1 MILIALNRAHACYF
15 PYSFSSIWSAR
26 FTIYGAIF
34 CYLLGGLTAVC
45 GQVYTDHLRIGVLY
59 DSSQT
64 FLSVNKTRR
73 HIYNTPMDGILGLA
87 WPNLMV
93 GPGVPPIQSF
103 VGQLSEESFTLFENC
118 GLGIAVGPLISHL
131 TPSTPSGTIGGLISY
146 GSKDYRNCDPAWT
159 HTPILLGS
167 EGDAYYWEFNTSN
180 FAIGNEEARQVNGV
194 AVIFYPDPNIY
205 VIYEMWS
212 KILKI
217 TAAKYSSSL
226 GVYAVDCSKI
236 SQLPDI
242 TFTISGQQFAVPSY
256 QYINKIPG
264 EDQNCKLSV
273 DVSYMGKYLLGAP
286 FLRTYCTYFD
296 FSSKRLCFS
305 RARHP
310 NLIY

>member
-1 MILIALNRAHACYF
+1 
-15 PYSFSSIWSAR
+15 
-26 FTIYGAIF
+26 
-34 CYLLGGLTAVC
+34 
-45 GQVYTDHLRIGVLY
+45 
-59 DSSQT
+59 
-64 FLSVNKTRR
+64 
-73 HIYNTPMDGILGLA
+73 MDGILGLA

-103 VGQLSEESFTLFENC
+103 VGQLSEESFTLYMRKHQ
-118 GLGIAVGPLISHL
+118 AP
-131 TPSTPSGTIGGLISY
+131 PSGTIGGLISY